1 MNPIAKELSR
11 IDLVSM
17 RLLVDCVQFGSLS
30 AAAEQAHVALPAASR
45 RIKELER
52 VAGEALFERPGRTL
66 QATAAGRVFYRHAVG
81 ILQSIELLGTELTNM
96 QLGSV
101 TQVRLC
107 ASTAAI
113 SQSLCPILREYA
125 LEFPRVRIELE
136 EQVSEAVVKSLREGR
151 ADVGVF
157 VEVQETQGL
166 DCQAFDHDELVFVIP
181 HGHRL
186 AGKEPL
192 RFADALD
199 ENWISFTEGAAL
211 LQRQRQAAHAAGRVL
226 KLCMQLRHRLPSG
239 GRRHGDCHAAGGRRP
254 DRAELEASPASGCRC
269 VGHPQP
275 HRRHPLGPPRS
286 KHQFVGGV
294 HRPKFAKSEASREK
308 TVMDAAPARSQTRC
322 SSGLA
327 NIESNA

>member
-11 IDLVSM
+11 IDLVSI
-17 RLLVDCVQFGSLS
+17 RVLVDCVQLGSLS
-30 AAAEQAHVALPAASR
+30 AAAEQAHVVLPAASR

-157 VEVQETQGL
+157 VEGQETQGL

-192 RFADALD
+192 PFADALD

-226 KLCMQLRHRLPSG
+226 KLRMQTRSF
-239 GRRHGDCHAAGGRRP
+239 DTVCHLVAAGMGIAMLPGAAVQIARSLKLHLRP
-254 DRAELEASPASGCRC
+254 VADAWAIRNLIVATRSGTRDPNISSL
-269 VGHPQP
+269 VE
-275 HRRHPLGPPRS
+275 
-286 KHQFVGGV
+286 FI
-294 HRPKFAKSEASREK
+294 AKSSQKAKHR
-308 TVMDAAPARSQTRC
+308 ARKR
-322 SSGLA
+322 
-327 NIESNA
+327 